1 MPSQTAPGRRRSAG
15 GGRARRAGRAQHS
28 TPTAETGTGPGTGPD
43 RPQPTGTGGGGAVQV
58 RINPRPGLLG
68 GRLKLQQLVLVE
80 VAAALVAVGW
90 TISRTVAAG
99 FGAVALV
106 LLVLA
111 LVPVRGRTVPELL
124 QVRAALKSRR
134 RQARTLLPPAGTD
147 PALAPALELEPG
159 LRTCTHATE
168 AEFGGRP
175 VRRETGMVGDGTF
188 LTSVLLVQ
196 AKDQPLRPV
205 RTALPLPLDVVCSA
219 LTVDDITLESVQLV
233 QHTQPAPAQ
242 HLPEQSL
249 AARAYRE
256 LPDGTSTPGLR
267 LTWVALKLD
276 PERAATAVR
285 ARGGGEEGARK
296 ALQRV
301 TDQLAGR
308 LNSAGFNATVLDER
322 ELIAALAIATCANP
336 IAVAGRQG
344 TGSGGGTTRRTQEGN
359 RFWRID
365 DRWHTTYWISRWP
378 QLSRPGGAPGR
389 IAAPDLVNLITGSP
403 ALASTFSL
411 TAGHGTGGSVTVS
424 GHLRV
429 TGRNESEVGQV
440 GRQVETR
447 AQSTGLG
454 LVRLDLEQAPG
465 MLATLPLG
473 GAS

>member
-1 MPSQTAPGRRRSAG
+1 MP
-15 GGRARRAGRAQHS
+15 
-28 TPTAETGTGPGTGPD
+28 
-43 RPQPTGTGGGGAVQV
+43 V
-58 RINPRPGLLG
+58 RVHPRPGLLG

-80 VAAALVAVGW
+80 VAVALVAVGW
-90 TISRTVAAG
+90 TINKMMVGA
-99 FGAVALV
+99 FGAIGLALV
-106 LLVLA
+106 VLA
-111 LVPVRGRTVPELL
+111 LIPLRGRTIPETLR
-124 QVRAALKSRR
+124 VRAALKARR
-134 RQARTLLPPAGTD
+134 KRARTNVPPVGTD
-147 PALAPALELEPG
+147 PAVAPALELEPA

-168 AEFGGRP
+168 TDFGGRP
-175 VRRETGMVGDGTF
+175 MRRETGMVGDGTF

-196 AKDQPLRPV
+196 AKDQPLRPA
-205 RTALPLPLDVVCSA
+205 RTALPLPLDVICSA
-219 LTVDDITLESVQLV
+219 LRVDDISLESVQVV

-249 AARAYRE
+249 AARAYQE
-256 LPDGTSTPGLR
+256 LPDGTATPGLR

-322 ELIAALAIATCANP
+322 ELIAALAISTCANP
-336 IAVAGRQG
+336 RSVAGRQG
-344 TGSGGGTTRRTQEGN
+344 TGSGGGSGRRTQESN

-365 DRWHTTYWISRWP
+365 DRWHSTYWISRWP
-378 QLSRPGGAPGR
+378 QLSRPGGSPGR
-389 IAAPDLVNLITGSP
+389 IAAPDLVNLVTGSP

-411 TAGHGTGGSVTVS
+411 TAGHGTGGSVTIS
-424 GHLRV
+424 GHVRV
-429 TGRNESEVGQV
+429 TGRSESEVAQV
-440 GRQVETR
+440 GRLVEAR
-447 AQSTGLG
+447 AQSAGLG
-454 LVRLDLEQAPG
+454 LTRLDLEQAPG

>member
-1 MPSQTAPGRRRSAG
+1 MPSQTAPGRRSTAEGRGSRRSGRRAQRDPGSAAPPLPAPAG
-15 GGRARRAGRAQHS
+15 GSGS
-28 TPTAETGTGPGTGPD
+28 PVP
-43 RPQPTGTGGGGAVQV
+43 V
-58 RINPRPGLLG
+58 RVHPRPGLLG
-68 GRLKLQQLVLVE
+68 GRLRLQQLVLVE
-80 VAAALVAVGW
+80 VAVALVAVGW
-90 TISRTVAAG
+90 TISKPVAGA

-106 LLVLA
+106 LVVLA
-111 LVPVRGRTVPELL
+111 LIPLRGRTIPELL
-124 QVRAALKSRR
+124 LVRSALKARR
-134 RQARTLLPPAGTD
+134 KQARTNVPPAGTD
-147 PALAPALELEPG
+147 PAVAPVLELEPA
-159 LRTCTHATE
+159 LRTYTHATE
-168 AEFGGRP
+168 TDFGGRP
-175 VRRETGMVGDGTF
+175 MRRETGMVGDGTF

-219 LTVDDITLESVQLV
+219 LRVDDITLESVQVV
-233 QHTQPAPAQ
+233 QHTQPAPAP

-249 AARAYRE
+249 ASRAYRE
-256 LPDGTSTPGLR
+256 LPDGTATPGLR

-276 PERAATAVR
+276 PERAATAVL

-322 ELIAALAIATCANP
+322 ELIAALAISTCANP

-344 TGSGGGTTRRTQEGN
+344 TGSGGGSGRRTQESN

-365 DRWHTTYWISRWP
+365 DRWHSTYWVSRWP
-378 QLSRPGGAPGR
+378 QLSRPGGSPGR
-389 IAAPDLVNLITGSP
+389 VAAPDLVNLVTGSP

-411 TAGHGTGGSVTVS
+411 TAGHGTGGSVTIS
-424 GHLRV
+424 GHVRV
-429 TGRNESEVGQV
+429 TGRSESEVAQV

-447 AQSTGLG
+447 AQSAGLG
-454 LVRLDLEQAPG
+454 LARLDLEQAPG

-473 GAS
+473 GVS

>member
-1 MPSQTAPGRRRSAG
+1 MPSQTAPEHRGTATVPPSA
-15 GGRARRAGRAQHS
+15 
-28 TPTAETGTGPGTGPD
+28 TGSDGP
-43 RPQPTGTGGGGAVQV
+43 VQV
-58 RINPRPGLLG
+58 RVNPRPGLLG

-90 TISRTVAAG
+90 TISRPVAAG

-106 LLVLA
+106 LLVPA
-111 LVPVRGRTVPELL
+111 AVPLRGRTVPELL
-124 QVRAALKSRR
+124 RVRAALKSRR
-134 RQARTLLPPAGTD
+134 RQAKSLLPPPGTD

-168 AEFGGRP
+168 ADFGGRP

-196 AKDQPLRPV
+196 AKDQPLRPA

-219 LTVDDITLESVQLV
+219 LTVDDIALESVQLV
-233 QHTQPAPAQ
+233 QHTQPAPAP

-267 LTWVALKLD
+267 LTWIALKLD
-276 PERAATAVR
+276 PDRAATAVR
-285 ARGGGEEGARK
+285 ARGGGEEGARR

-308 LNSAGFNATVLDER
+308 LNGSGFNATVLDER
-322 ELIAALAIATCANP
+322 ELIAALSIATCANP

-344 TGSGGGTTRRTQEGN
+344 TGSGGGTTRRTQEGT

-365 DRWHTTYWISRWP
+365 DRWHSTYWISRWP
-378 QLSRPGGAPGR
+378 QLTRPGGSAGR
-389 IAAPDLVNLITGSP
+389 IGAPDLVNLITGTP

-411 TAGHGTGGSVTVS
+411 TAGPGTGGSVTVS

-429 TGRNESEVGQV
+429 TGRSESEVVEV
-440 GRQVETR
+440 GRQVEAR

-454 LVRLDLEQAPG
+454 LVRLDLEQVPG
-465 MLATLPLG
+465 VLATLPLG
-473 GAS
+473 GTS

>member
-1 MPSQTAPGRRRSAG
+1 MPSQTAPGRRGTATGRGSRRSG
-15 GGRARRAGRAQHS
+15 RRAQPGDPAPAATSAQ
-28 TPTAETGTGPGTGPD
+28 PPAGAGTGASGPV
-43 RPQPTGTGGGGAVQV
+43 PV
-58 RINPRPGLLG
+58 RIHPRPGLLG

-80 VAAALVAVGW
+80 VAVALVAVGW
-90 TISRTVAAG
+90 TISRPVAAG

-106 LLVLA
+106 LVVLA
-111 LVPVRGRTVPELL
+111 AIPVRGRTVPEALR
-124 QVRAALKSRR
+124 VRATLKSRR
-134 RQARTLLPPAGTD
+134 RQARTTLPPAGTD
-147 PALAPALELEPG
+147 PAFAPALELEPA

-168 AEFGGRP
+168 VELGGRP

-188 LTSVLLVQ
+188 LSSVLLVQ

-205 RTALPLPLDVVCSA
+205 RTALPLPLDVICSA
-219 LTVDDITLESVQLV
+219 LTVDDITLESVQVV

-256 LPDGTSTPGLR
+256 LPDGTATPGLR

-308 LNSAGFNATVLDER
+308 LNSAGFKATVLDER
-322 ELIAALAIATCANP
+322 ELIAALSTSTCANP
-336 IAVAGRQG
+336 LAVAGRQG

-365 DRWHTTYWISRWP
+365 DRWHSTYWISRWP
-378 QLSRPGGAPGR
+378 QLGRPGGAPGR
-389 IAAPDLVNLITGSP
+389 IGAPDLVNLITGSP

-411 TAGHGTGGSVTVS
+411 TAGHGTGGSVTIS

-429 TGRNESEVGQV
+429 TGRSESEVVQI
-440 GRQVETR
+440 GRQVEAR

-454 LVRLDLEQAPG
+454 LTRLDLEQAPG
-465 MLATLPLG
+465 VLATLPLG

>member
-1 MPSQTAPGRRRSAG
+1 MPSQTAPGRRSTDEGRGSRRSG
-15 GGRARRAGRAQHS
+15 RRARPERGQVAEPAAAVG
-28 TPTAETGTGPGTGPD
+28 PTAPVP
-43 RPQPTGTGGGGAVQV
+43 V
-58 RINPRPGLLG
+58 RVHPRPGLLG
-68 GRLKLQQLVLVE
+68 GRLRLQQLVLVE
-80 VAAALVAVGW
+80 VAVALVAVGW
-90 TISRTVAAG
+90 TISKPVAGG
-99 FGAVALV
+99 FGAVALALV
-106 LLVLA
+106 VLA
-111 LVPVRGRTVPELL
+111 VIPLRGRTIPEALR
-124 QVRAALKSRR
+124 VRAALKARR
-134 RQARTLLPPAGTD
+134 KQARTNVPPVGTD
-147 PALAPALELEPG
+147 PAIAPALELEPA

-168 AEFGGRP
+168 TDFGGRP
-175 VRRETGMVGDGTF
+175 MRRETGMVGDGTF
-188 LTSVLLVQ
+188 LSSVLLVQ

-205 RTALPLPLDVVCSA
+205 RTALPLPLDVICSA
-219 LTVDDITLESVQLV
+219 LRVDDITLESVQIV
-233 QHTQPAPAQ
+233 QHTQPAPAP

-249 AARAYRE
+249 AARAYQE
-256 LPDGTSTPGLR
+256 LPDGTATPGLR

-322 ELIAALAIATCANP
+322 ELIAALAISTCANP
-336 IAVAGRQG
+336 LAVAGRQG
-344 TGSGGGTTRRTQEGN
+344 TGSGGGSGRRTQESN

-365 DRWHTTYWISRWP
+365 DRWHSTYWISRWP
-378 QLSRPGGAPGR
+378 QLSRPGGASGR

-411 TAGHGTGGSVTVS
+411 TAGHGTGGSVAIS
-424 GHLRV
+424 GHVRV
-429 TGRNESEVGQV
+429 TGRSESEVVQV
-440 GRQVETR
+440 GRLVEAR

-454 LVRLDLEQAPG
+454 LARLDLEQAPG

>member
-1 MPSQTAPGRRRSAG
+1 MPSQTAPERGADAG
-15 GGRARRAGRAQHS
+15 GGRSHRSGRARRGAA
-28 TPTAETGTGPGTGPD
+28 
-43 RPQPTGTGGGGAVQV
+43 PTGAAAERPPTGGGGGPVQV
-58 RINPRPGLLG
+58 RVNPRPGLLG

-80 VAAALVAVGW
+80 VAVALVAVGW
-90 TISRTVAAG
+90 TISRPVAAG
-99 FGAVALV
+99 FGAVSLV
-106 LLVLA
+106 LLVVA
-111 LVPVRGRTVPELL
+111 LVPLRGRTVPELL
-124 QVRAALKSRR
+124 RVRSALKSRR
-134 RQARTLLPPAGTD
+134 RQAKSLLPPPGTD
-147 PALAPALELEPG
+147 PALAPALELEPA

-168 AEFGGRP
+168 ADFGGRP

-188 LTSVLLVQ
+188 LSSVLLVQ

-205 RTALPLPLDVVCSA
+205 RTALPLPLDVICSA
-219 LTVDDITLESVQLV
+219 LTVDDIALESVQLV

-242 HLPEQSL
+242 HVPEQSL
-249 AARAYRE
+249 AARGYRE
-256 LPDGTSTPGLR
+256 LPDGTATPGLR

-322 ELIAALAIATCANP
+322 ELISALAIATCANP

-365 DRWHTTYWISRWP
+365 DRWHSTYWISRWP
-378 QLSRPGGAPGR
+378 QLTRPGGAAGR
-389 IAAPDLVNLITGSP
+389 IGAPDLVNLITGSP

-429 TGRNESEVGQV
+429 TGRNEDEVGDI
-440 GRQVETR
+440 GRQLEAR
-447 AQSTGLG
+447 AQSAGLG

-473 GAS
+473 GTS

>member
-1 MPSQTAPGRRRSAG
+1 MPSQTAPGRRGTARG
-15 GGRARRAGRAQHS
+15 GGSPAAG
-28 TPTAETGTGPGTGPD
+28 PVP
-43 RPQPTGTGGGGAVQV
+43 V
-58 RINPRPGLLG
+58 RVHPRPGLLG

-80 VAAALVAVGW
+80 VAVALVAVGW

-99 FGAVALV
+99 LGVVALV
-106 LLVLA
+106 LVVLA
-111 LVPVRGRTVPELL
+111 VVPLRGRTVPETLL
-124 QVRAALKSRR
+124 VRAALKSRR
-134 RQARTLLPPAGTD
+134 RQAGSALPPAGTD
-147 PALAPALELEPG
+147 PALAPALELEPA

-168 AEFGGRP
+168 ADLGGRP
-175 VRRETGMVGDGTF
+175 MRRETGMIGDGTF
-188 LTSVLLVQ
+188 LSSVLLVQ

-219 LTVDDITLESVQLV
+219 LRVDDITLESVQLV
-233 QHTQPAPAQ
+233 QHTQPAPAP

-256 LPDGTSTPGLR
+256 LPGGAATPGLR

-285 ARGGGEEGARK
+285 ARGGGEEGARR

-308 LNSAGFNATVLDER
+308 LNSAGFHATVLDER

-336 IAVAGRQG
+336 LAVTGRQG
-344 TGSGGGTTRRTQEGN
+344 TGGGAGTTRRTQEG
-359 RFWRID
+359 RRYWRID
-365 DRWHTTYWISRWP
+365 DRWHSTYWISRWP
-378 QLSRPGGAPGR
+378 QLGR
-389 IAAPDLVNLITGSP
+389 TTAPDLVNLITGAP

-429 TGRNESEVGQV
+429 TGRSESEAAEA
-440 GRQVETR
+440 GRQVEAR
-447 AQSTGLG
+447 AQGAGLG
-454 LVRLDLEQAPG
+454 LTRLDSEQAPG
-465 MLATLPLG
+465 VLATLPLG
-473 GAS
+473 GTA

>member
-1 MPSQTAPGRRRSAG
+1 MRV
-15 GGRARRAGRAQHS
+15 H
-28 TPTAETGTGPGTGPD
+28 
-43 RPQPTGTGGGGAVQV
+43 
-58 RINPRPGLLG
+58 PRPGLLG

-90 TISRTVAAG
+90 TINKMMVGA
-99 FGAVALV
+99 FGAVALALV
-106 LLVLA
+106 VLA
-111 LVPVRGRTVPELL
+111 LIPLRGRTIPEALR
-124 QVRAALKSRR
+124 VRAALKARR
-134 RQARTLLPPAGTD
+134 KQARTNVPPAGTD
-147 PALAPALELEPG
+147 PAVAPALELEPA

-168 AEFGGRP
+168 TDFGGRP
-175 VRRETGMVGDGTF
+175 MRRETGMVGDGTF

-196 AKDQPLRPV
+196 AKDQPLRPA

-219 LTVDDITLESVQLV
+219 LRVDDISLESVQVV

-249 AARAYRE
+249 AARAYQE
-256 LPDGTSTPGLR
+256 LPDGTATPGLR

-322 ELIAALAIATCANP
+322 ELIAALAISTCANP
-336 IAVAGRQG
+336 RSVAGRQG
-344 TGSGGGTTRRTQEGN
+344 TGSGGGSGRRTQESN

-365 DRWHTTYWISRWP
+365 DRWHSTYWISRWP
-378 QLSRPGGAPGR
+378 QLSRPGGSPGR
-389 IAAPDLVNLITGSP
+389 IAAPDLVNLVTGSP

-411 TAGHGTGGSVTVS
+411 TAGHGTGGSVAIS
-424 GHLRV
+424 GHVRV
-429 TGRNESEVGQV
+429 TGRSESEVAQV
-440 GRQVETR
+440 GRLVEAR
-447 AQSTGLG
+447 AQSAGVGLT
-454 LVRLDLEQAPG
+454 RLDLEQAPG